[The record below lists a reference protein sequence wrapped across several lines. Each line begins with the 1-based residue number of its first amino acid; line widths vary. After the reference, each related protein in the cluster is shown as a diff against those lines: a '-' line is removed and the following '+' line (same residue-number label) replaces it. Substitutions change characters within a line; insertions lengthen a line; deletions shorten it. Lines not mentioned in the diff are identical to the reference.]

1 MLDVAT
7 GMHYI
12 SEKGL
17 VHRVS
22 LAIIY
27 VGLVYHII
35 IAGKFGGELNL
46 EVWWS
51 TFATAKLKSANI

>member
-22 LAIIY
+22 LNINYGYWYMQACMMYFNSKLILILI
-27 VGLVYHII
+27 GLGSTQCY
-35 IAGKFGGELNL
+35 GE
-46 EVWWS
+46 WG
-51 TFATAKLKSANI
+51 